1 MAFKKVY
8 NCPLKRRP
16 TSVCV
21 DAEHLIVSN
30 SATDIQSAP
39 RVTHVIPM
47 QQVTYKRMVLAG
59 VYRDVT
65 VTPPE
70 AHINPFDAAAARM
83 TGVDLNITRPEDQVH
98 TIYECYTDIDL
109 EGFEH
114 TDENNEITGLP
125 IPYRVTIEK
134 TSRRILEI
142 RRDWKDGDEDYTRKR
157 TFVPFGFV
165 PAFGFY
171 NIGLLQILG
180 NTTSALTGAWR
191 LLLDAGMFSNFPGF
205 LYAKTGARQTNNNFR
220 VPPGGGAPVD
230 VPGGVRLQD
239 AIMPLP
245 YKGPDPALMQ
255 LSEQVAAGGQRLGG
269 TAELP
274 TAEGRADVPVGT
286 MLAAVEQAG
295 KILDA
300 VHKRM
305 CTAQGT
311 EIELLC
317 DLLRENPASLWMGTP
332 NTNGWDE
339 QKVLAAFQQ
348 YNIIPRCDPNT
359 PSHVHRL
366 MKASA
371 LAQVAQQAPPG
382 ILDPVAVIKRL
393 LAMMRIDDA
402 DALFLPPAP
411 PPGAGQPNPDMLK
424 ADAAKQSNDAK
435 LAAAKLT
442 DETKRLDIL
451 ARAQMQSEK
460 LAHDKDMQRGN
471 MAKELLIHPEGGAI
485 LGGDLGGL
493 G

>member
-1 MAFKKVY
+1 
-8 NCPLKRRP
+8 
-16 TSVCV
+16 
-21 DAEHLIVSN
+21 
-30 SATDIQSAP
+30 
-39 RVTHVIPM
+39 
-47 QQVTYKRMVLAG
+47 
-59 VYRDVT
+59 
-65 VTPPE
+65 
-70 AHINPFDAAAARM
+70 
-83 TGVDLNITRPEDQVH
+83 
-98 TIYECYTDIDL
+98 
-109 EGFEH
+109 
-114 TDENNEITGLP
+114 
-125 IPYRVTIEK
+125 
-134 TSRRILEI
+134 
-142 RRDWKDGDEDYTRKR
+142 
-157 TFVPFGFV
+157 
-165 PAFGFY
+165 
-171 NIGLLQILG
+171 
-180 NTTSALTGAWR
+180 
-191 LLLDAGMFSNFPGF
+191 
-205 LYAKTGARQTNNNFR
+205 
-220 VPPGGGAPVD
+220 
-230 VPGGVRLQD
+230 
-239 AIMPLP
+239 
-245 YKGPDPALMQ
+245 MQ